1 MKTLEPPT
9 MEPRHTPPADDGAQV
24 IDTSKMNAGQRAAL
38 EMTESARDAA
48 SEKGSFAANLFM
60 GRYELDRLLPYP
72 MQSHEDRDQGDAFLA
87 RLDAFLRAKAFCSKT
102 CGSTAVSATQVRAED
117 ENFVG
122 LEMRDHA
129 DYRCLAM
136 PRHSAGAPPH

>member
-9 MEPRHTPPADDGAQV
+9 MEPRPTPPDDAAQV

-87 RLDAFLRAKAFCSKT
+87 RLDAFLRANVDPDEIDRTGEIPDEVIEGLAKLGAFGIK
-102 CGSTAVSATQVRAED
+102 
-117 ENFVG
+117 
-122 LEMRDHA
+122 
-129 DYRCLAM
+129 
-136 PRHSAGAPPH
+136 

>member
-9 MEPRHTPPADDGAQV
+9 MEPRPTPPDDAAQV

-87 RLDAFLRAKAFCSKT
+87 RLDAFLRANVDPDEIDRTGEIPDEVIEGLAKLGAF
-102 CGSTAVSATQVRAED
+102 
-117 ENFVG
+117 
-122 LEMRDHA
+122 
-129 DYRCLAM
+129 
-136 PRHSAGAPPH
+136 